1 MNRWRYRNKRWRRR
15 GDVRI
20 RGRGVEASGC
30 ETIANGKHKNNIKAI
45 V

>member
-1 MNRWRYRNKRWRRR
+1 MEVSKQKVEKE

-20 RGRGVEASGC
+20 RGRGVKASGC